1 MRRPAFKDIT
11 NGVGR
16 VEGEDLLDLTTA
28 ELKNQWKL
36 RGIKGHSKLSG
47 DVKGALVKALWPDA
61 PSRPVAPS
69 TTKRKRSENIFRVAH
84 DDELERESHEQLKKR
99 YHFHSQRGG
108 FTTAVAANIIS
119 SFYSRSK
126 KVGTLAN
133 WAGRRIL
140 RVFGLADAILDAHAA
155 VRKEARL
162 AARLARLGR
171 LGSMVAGALQR
182 FGALSPAADDDDDD
196 DETSDDDGA
205 DGDDD
210 ELDLDE

>member
-1 MRRPAFKDIT
+1 MLFINRWDWEDDADVAKTLENFQVGVDKMGDAMLAIWGDRAITTYFHDLIAGHMYEQMLRVGPLARWCNEAVERR
-11 NGVGR
+11 N
-16 VEGEDLLDLTTA
+16 
-28 ELKNQWKL
+28 
-36 RGIKGHSKLSG
+36 
-47 DVKGALVKALWPDA
+47 
-61 PSRPVAPS
+61 
-69 TTKRKRSENIFRVAH
+69 
-84 DDELERESHEQLKKR
+84 DELKKR

>member
-1 MRRPAFKDIT
+1 MVGASDAGAHLDMIDTFTYSTSLLGPGVRAQREMASAATPMRRPAFKDIT

-84 DDELERESHEQLKKR
+84 NDELLRESHEQLVKR
-99 YHFHSQRGG
+99 IR
-108 FTTAVAANIIS
+108 TMED
-119 SFYSRSK
+119 K
-126 KVGTLAN
+126 
-133 WAGRRIL
+133 GREIW
-140 RVFGLADAILDAHAA
+140 
-155 VRKEARL
+155 KQSEA
-162 AARLARLGR
+162 
-171 LGSMVAGALQR
+171 
-182 FGALSPAADDDDDD
+182 
-196 DETSDDDGA
+196 
-205 DGDDD
+205 
-210 ELDLDE
+210 